1 MSDTKEKTKTLEDI
15 LAEAGIDYEDQ
26 MASKLILLNDD
37 HNSFEH
43 VINCLMV
50 HLKFT
55 FEDAERAALTVHYKG
70 RSVIKSGSVDE
81 LLPFKKILEEEG
93 LSLTIED

>member
-1 MSDTKEKTKTLEDI
+1 MNDTKQKTKNLEDI

-37 HNSFEH
+37 YNSFEH
-43 VINCLMV
+43 VINCLMK

-55 FEDAERAALTVHYKG
+55 FENAERTALTVHYNG
-70 RSVIKSGSVDE
+70 RSVIKSGSIDE

>member
-1 MSDTKEKTKTLEDI
+1 
-15 LAEAGIDYEDQ
+15 
-26 MASKLILLNDD
+26 
-37 HNSFEH
+37 
-43 VINCLMV
+43 MV

-55 FEDAERAALTVHYKG
+55 FEDAERIALTVHYKG